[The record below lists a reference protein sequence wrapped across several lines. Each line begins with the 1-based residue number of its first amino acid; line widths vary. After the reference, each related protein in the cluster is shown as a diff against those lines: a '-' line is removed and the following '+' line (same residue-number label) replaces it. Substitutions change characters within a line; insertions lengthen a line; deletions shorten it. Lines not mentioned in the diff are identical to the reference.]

1 MTPHLRRAIPLLSA
15 ALALLDAQTASAQV
29 APPLGVL
36 QQFAAL
42 GGSGVTGLGG
52 LVTGDVGSF
61 PTCPITGFPPSIV
74 VPPFILHGPVVCDGT
89 VATARANA
97 TTAFLGLNQGVGT
110 VIADQLAG
118 QSLGPGVYTFTL
130 GTADI
135 AGAGGTLTLT
145 GGPASV
151 YVFRT
156 ASTLTANVG
165 SIINFGAVSP
175 CNVFW
180 QVGSSATLNANFG
193 GQVFASANITLG
205 VGTNL
210 NGRAIAG
217 TAAVSMAGAN
227 NIGGCSVPGVVPPPV
242 PPPPGP
248 PGPPGPPPVPALPDI
263 AAAGLVALLLISGTF
278 LLGRR

>member
-1 MTPHLRRAIPLLSA
+1 MTTHLRRAIPLLSA

-118 QSLGPGVYTFTL
+118 QSLGPGVYTFAL

-145 GGPASV
+145 GGAGSV

-180 QVGSSATLNANFG
+180 QVGSSATLNANFV

-217 TAAVSMAGAN
+217 TAGVTMAGAN